1 MVLPIPAVAAVLPAV
16 AVLPSTQEV
25 ALSAILAS
33 LAWAAVL
40 ELALELALAVLLEQ
54 PAAWIFLEQHEFP
67 VQAVLLPE

>member
-16 AVLPSTQEV
+16 VVLPSTQEV

-54 PAAWIFLEQHEFP
+54 PAA
-67 VQAVLLPE
+67 